1 MHLFIGII
9 SPTWLY
15 GHLAPVATNVRAELL
30 GPVPMPKRRQALF
43 FAPALSC
50 LHLLTIPSE
59 QFEDF
64 ADLFGRKRW
73 NFLSKF
79 KFIWHLQNAADK
91 MQDSAHV
98 SSHRDG

>member
-1 MHLFIGII
+1 MLGQNSLDLCRCLREDKPFV
-9 SPTWLY
+9 
-15 GHLAPVATNVRAELL
+15 GHSEPR
-30 GPVPMPKRRQALF
+30 PF